1 MKVGMILAMAAAA
14 MTASAMEIEC
24 GKEPPE
30 AYAAKELKKF
40 VSLLAEEEP
49 DARFRIGTKW
59 LDEFPDD
66 RKTLDGWDGYA
77 VRRKDGWIYI
87 VSPQPRGCLY
97 GVYDFL
103 ERN

>member
-1 MKVGMILAMAAAA
+1 MKVGMMLAMAAAA

-49 DARFRIGTKW
+49 DAKFRIGTKW
-59 LDEFPDD
+59 LDKFPDD
-66 RKTLDGWDGYA
+66 KKTLDG
-77 VRRKDGWIYI
+77 
-87 VSPQPRGCLY
+87 
-97 GVYDFL
+97 
-103 ERN
+103 